1 MEVILLEKIHN
12 LGELGEQ
19 VRVKPG
25 YGRNYLIPQGKAVPA
40 TADNIREFE
49 ERRAELEKA
58 QADALQQAQAK
69 AEKLDG
75 QVFTIKRKASSE
87 GKLFGSVNVADIEEA
102 IHATGLEVTKHGI
115 QLPEGPFRTVGEFE
129 LTVQLHAD
137 VSAEIR
143 IIVEAEEEETQ

>member
-1 MEVILLEKIHN
+1 MEVILLEKIYK

-40 TADNIREFE
+40 TEENIRQFE

-58 QADALQQAQAK
+58 QAEHLQSAREK

-75 QVFTIKRKASSE
+75 QVFTLQRKASSE

-102 IHATGLEVTKHGI
+102 ISASGLEISKHGI
-115 QLPEGPFRTVGEFE
+115 HLPEGPFRTVGEYG
-129 LTVQLHAD
+129 LSVQLHAD
-137 VSAEIR
+137 VSAEIK
-143 IIVEAEEEETQ
+143 IIVEAEQEQAS